1 MPSFKNSRESSGTQV
16 ALSLALAAVV
26 VHEEAESPCDGSA
39 AHCRMLVWKNHA
51 PVRRAHSLAS
61 VADSEISKGADLF
74 FLLLSSK
81 KLRGAQGRGSIIF
94 WDLGGSAVS
103 ALASPRA
110 CVFFL
115 KKLMGFR

>member
-1 MPSFKNSRESSGTQV
+1 MPSFKNSRESSGTPV
-16 ALSLALAAVV
+16 ALALALAAVV

-51 PVRRAHSLAS
+51 PVRRAHSLAL
-61 VADSEISKGADLF
+61 VAEIEEGSRVGLHD
-74 FLLLSSK
+74 FLGS
-81 KLRGAQGRGSIIF
+81 RGDWSPL
-94 WDLGGSAVS
+94 DAVS

-115 KKLMGFR
+115 KKIDGI